1 MRAMQK
7 TRPLTRSGASDSR
20 YERVNHH
27 IKECS
32 FACSDVSSGV
42 TVCLISLCEFYS
54 PWGRR
59 NTLRDLAI
67 FGPISTV
74 PEQIEADLKGVLHN
88 KMMDSTPAQAA
99 IRCNRAEYDNIRVV

>member
-32 FACSDVSSGV
+32 FARSDVSSGV
-42 TVCLISLCEFYS
+42 TVCLISLYKFYS
-54 PWGRR
+54 PLGRR
-59 NTLRDLAI
+59 NTLRDLAV
-67 FGPISTV
+67 FGPVSTV
-74 PEQIEADLKGVLHN
+74 PKQIKANLKAVLYD
-88 KMMDSTPAQAA
+88 KMMHGTPA
-99 IRCNRAEYDNIRVV
+99 